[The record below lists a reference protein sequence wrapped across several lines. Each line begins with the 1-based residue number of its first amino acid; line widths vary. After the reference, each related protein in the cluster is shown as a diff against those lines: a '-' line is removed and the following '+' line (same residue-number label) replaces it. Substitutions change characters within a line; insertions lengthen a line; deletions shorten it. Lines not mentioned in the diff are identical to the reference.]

1 MKKKLKSITE
11 KEIKT
16 LMLQLIAEMSE
27 EKNFRVSLVFNS
39 SQQLT
44 YIIYVCK

>member
-11 KEIKT
+11 KERKT

-27 EKNFRVSLVFNS
+27 EKISKFHLCSILLSN
-39 SQQLT
+39 
-44 YIIYVCK
+44 